1 MWILELTDYV
11 NWNDGRVISAK
22 VILECDEGIL
32 EDEIKG
38 GGAVDP
44 TDPET
49 RDECVYCDYV
59 PYFVMCY
66 PDLETGAG
74 NTCGWDDNWSSYP
87 GSTCDKQ
94 AFSFWQNQILPHK
107 NFDHSYYNLADE
119 TFLAPYNFTAYWL
132 EDKDPDWFRKYIGVV
147 ESSVRP
153 ADIYLEPITH

>member
-11 NWNDGRVISAK
+11 NWNDGRVVSAK

-38 GGAVDP
+38 GGATDP

-66 PDLETGAG
+66 PDLESAE
-74 NTCGWDDNWSSYP
+74 TCGWDDDWNSYS

-94 AFSFWQNQILPHK
+94 AFSFWQN
-107 NFDHSYYNLADE
+107 
-119 TFLAPYNFTAYWL
+119 
-132 EDKDPDWFRKYIGVV
+132 
-147 ESSVRP
+147 
-153 ADIYLEPITH
+153 